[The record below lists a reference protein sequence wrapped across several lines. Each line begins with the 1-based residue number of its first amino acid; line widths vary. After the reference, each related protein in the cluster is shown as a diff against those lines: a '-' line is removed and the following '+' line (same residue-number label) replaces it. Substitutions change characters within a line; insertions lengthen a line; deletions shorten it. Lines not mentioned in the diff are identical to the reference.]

1 MLEEFKDNKH
11 LVRMSPFLVATAMG
25 KADGIFLE
33 EEKVVELSHFEEFS
47 LHADEFTAN
56 AELFLNLEN
65 DDFHHIWEMEIN
77 EILEAL
83 KELPTAA
90 RIVLGLDAEHLVE
103 MLERVVLQVARS
115 DGDVHDLEIATAGE
129 LEVIFDSIRDDSSIL
144 NETNFDNSPYDISDI
159 ESKEIIDSIDEY
171 NQENSSED

>member
-33 EEKVVELSHFEEFS
+33 EEKVVELSHFEDFS
-47 LHADEFTAN
+47 LHADEFSAN
-56 AELFLNLEN
+56 SEIFLDLEN
-65 DDFHHIWEMEIN
+65 DDFHHIWEMEIK
-77 EILEAL
+77 EIIEAL

-115 DGDVHDLEIATAGE
+115 DGDVHDLEIAVAGE
-129 LEVIFDSIRDDSSIL
+129 LEVIFDSIRDDSTTL
-144 NETNFDNSPYDISDI
+144 LETNFDNSPYDISDI
-159 ESKEIIDSIDEY
+159 ETKELKDSISEY
-171 NQENSSED
+171 NEENSPEE

>member
-1 MLEEFKDNKH
+1 
-11 LVRMSPFLVATAMG
+11 MSPFLVATAMG

-56 AELFLNLEN
+56 AELFLDLEN

-129 LEVIFDSIRDDSSIL
+129 LEVIFDSIRDDSSVL

>member
-11 LVRMSPFLVATAMG
+11 LVRMSPFLVATVMG

-56 AELFLNLEN
+56 AELFLDLEN

-129 LEVIFDSIRDDSSIL
+129 LEVIFDSIRDDSSVL

>member
-11 LVRMSPFLVATAMG
+11 LVRMSPFLVSTAIA

-47 LHADEFTAN
+47 LHADEFSAN
-56 AELFLNLEN
+56 AEIFLDLEN
-65 DDFHHIWEMEIN
+65 DDFHHIWEMDIK
-77 EILEAL
+77 EILDAL

-129 LEVIFDSIRDDSSIL
+129 LEVIFNSIKDNSSVL
-144 NETNFDNSPYDISDI
+144 NKTNFDNSPYDISDI
-159 ESKEIIDSIDEY
+159 ESKEITDSIKEY
-171 NQENSSED
+171 NEENSSED

>member
-65 DDFHHIWEMEIN
+65 DDFHHIWEMEVN

-83 KELPTAA
+83 KVLPTAA

-129 LEVIFDSIRDDSSIL
+129 LEVIFDSIRDDSSVL

>member
-33 EEKVVELSHFEEFS
+33 EEKVVELSHFEDFS
-47 LHADEFTAN
+47 LHADEFSAN
-56 AELFLNLEN
+56 AEIFLDLEN
-65 DDFHHIWEMEIN
+65 DDFHHIWEMEIK
-77 EILEAL
+77 EIIEAL

-115 DGDVHDLEIATAGE
+115 DGDISESEGHHPD
-129 LEVIFDSIRDDSSIL
+129 IL
-144 NETNFDNSPYDISDI
+144 FGWGYAKIKITTHAIHGLSENDFILAA
-159 ESKEIIDSIDEY
+159 KIDKI
-171 NQENSSED
+171 NV

>member
-56 AELFLNLEN
+56 AELFLDLEN
-65 DDFHHIWEMEIN
+65 DDFHHIWEMEIS

-115 DGDVHDLEIATAGE
+115 DGDVHDLEIVTAGE
-129 LEVIFDSIRDDSSIL
+129 LEVIFDSIRDDSSVL

-171 NQENSSED
+171 NQENFSED

>member
-56 AELFLNLEN
+56 AELFLDLEN

-115 DGDVHDLEIATAGE
+115 DGDVHDLEIAIAGE
-129 LEVIFDSIRDDSSIL
+129 LEVIFDSIRDDSSVL

>member
-1 MLEEFKDNKH
+1 MLEEFKDNNH

-56 AELFLNLEN
+56 AELFLDLEN
-65 DDFHHIWEMEIN
+65 DDFHHILEMEIN

-115 DGDVHDLEIATAGE
+115 DGDVHDLEIAIAGE
-129 LEVIFDSIRDDSSIL
+129 LEVIFDSIRDDSSVL

>member
-56 AELFLNLEN
+56 AELFLDLES

-129 LEVIFDSIRDDSSIL
+129 LEVIFDSIRDDSSVL

>member
-115 DGDVHDLEIATAGE
+115 DGDVHDLEIAIAGE
-129 LEVIFDSIRDDSSIL
+129 LEVIFDSIRDDSSVL

>member
-56 AELFLNLEN
+56 AELFLDLEN

-129 LEVIFDSIRDDSSIL
+129 LEVIFDSIRDDSSVL

>member
-47 LHADEFTAN
+47 LHAEEFTAN
-56 AELFLNLEN
+56 AELFLDLEN

-129 LEVIFDSIRDDSSIL
+129 LEVIFDSIRDDSSVL